1 VLRVRHKEEGREDLP
16 QHFLSKVF
24 TKKLNRLNCWSTLTL
39 RNRRDGFSACV
50 YKTALSGHILWLK
63 ETQRQRS
70 EEQRVNVLVFTL
82 VEKPRCQTLKLHV
95 RSVVLRSCSRNGNRS
110 ITGNGT

>member
-1 VLRVRHKEEGREDLP
+1 LLEYTHE
-16 QHFLSKVF
+16 Q
-24 TKKLNRLNCWSTLTL
+24 

-70 EEQRVNVLVFTL
+70 EEKRVNVLVFTL
-82 VEKPRCQTLKLHV
+82 VEKPRCQTLKSHV
-95 RSVVLRSCSRNGNRS
+95 RSAALRSCSRNGNRS
-110 ITGNGT
+110 ITGNAT